1 MSIKVKYADIAIGAK
16 EAFDI
21 EVGERLPASNVELL
35 KADRANFKRY
45 DTPFE
50 LNSMI
55 LDGGTEFLPEKGL
68 ADISFISE
76 EMSDDEGNFQTPI
89 VWEFLSSETFASIG
103 LSFLFDELKNIYAT
117 HVNIKWYNGSALL
130 EDADFYPTS
139 ARYFCNKTVRF
150 FNRISVTFY
159 SLNVSFNRLRVNAI
173 DYGLD
178 IDFEGNEL
186 KNAKIIQEIDPI
198 STSVPINTFDFT
210 LNSGR
215 DIEFSFQAKQPLKVM
230 FNDQTKAT
238 MFIKS
243 AKRKSK
249 SVWDIKS
256 EDYIGLMDSID
267 FRGGIYNNY
276 DALALIGEI
285 FSAAKT
291 PYSISSGFED
301 AKVTGHIPYT
311 SCREALMQVLFAIGA
326 VADTSNSDSV
336 NIFSLSQSVSQ
347 NIPKRRLS
355 QGQSFEEE
363 TRVTAVELI
372 SHSYNAISEVI
383 TAYDADKS
391 GAGDNILVKFSEP
404 LHDLSIS
411 GGTILESGVNY
422 AIINATSSGCVLSG
436 KKYEHTTVI
445 HRKEN
450 PLVLSSDIEN
460 IVAIQNATLVSS
472 NNVDYL
478 LELCYNY
485 IVNTNKTNMKIIEG
499 DNNEATAVGDFISF
513 ETEYLGSKE
522 GRIIKQS
529 FALVGSMLVKDSV
542 VR

>member
-50 LNSMI
+50 LNSMV
-55 LDGGTEFLPEKGL
+55 LDGGTRFLPEQGL

-89 VWEFLSSETFASIG
+89 VWEFTSSETFASIG
-103 LSFLFDELKNIYAT
+103 LSFLFDELKSIYAT
-117 HVNIKWYNGSALL
+117 HVNIKWYNGSTLL
-130 EDADFYPTS
+130 EDEDFYPTS

-159 SLNVSFNRLRVNAI
+159 SLNVPFNRLRVNAI

-215 DIEFSFQAKQPLKVM
+215 NIEFSFQAKQPLKVM

-267 FRGGIYNNY
+267 FRGGVYNNY

-285 FSAAKT
+285 FSVAKT
-291 PYSISSGFED
+291 PYSISSGFEG

-347 NIPKRRLS
+347 NIPKRRLL

-372 SHSYNAISEVI
+372 SHSYNATSEVI

-404 LHDLSIS
+404 LHGLSIS
-411 GGTILESGVNY
+411 SGTILESGVNY
-422 AIINATSSGCVLSG
+422 AIIDAASNSCILSG

-485 IVNTNKTNMKIIEG
+485 IVNTNKTNMKIIDG
-499 DNNEATAVGDFISF
+499 NNTEATVVGDLISF
-513 ETEYLGSKE
+513 ETEYLGE
-522 GRIIKQS
+522 RQGRIIRQS
-529 FALVGSMLVKDSV
+529 FSLVGSMLVKDSV

>member
-1 MSIKVKYADIAIGAK
+1 MSVRIKYADIAIGAK
-16 EAFDI
+16 ESFNI
-21 EVGERLPASNVELL
+21 SVGDRLPASNVGLL
-35 KADRANFKRY
+35 NTSVATFKRY
-45 DTPFE
+45 DAPFE

-55 LDGGTEFLPEKGL
+55 LDGGANFLPDQGL
-68 ADISFISE
+68 ADISFISD
-76 EMSDDEGNFQTPI
+76 EMSDEEGNFQTPI
-89 VWEFLSSETFASIG
+89 VWEFISNDTFASIG
-103 LSFLFDELKNIYAT
+103 LSFLFDELKNIFAT
-117 HVNIKWYNGSALL
+117 HVNIKWYNGSTLL

-159 SLNVSFNRLRVNAI
+159 SLNVPFNRLRVNAV

-215 DIEFSFQAKQPLKVM
+215 DIEFSFQAKQPIKVM

-249 SVWDIKS
+249 AIWDIKS

-267 FRGGIYNNY
+267 FKGGIYNEY
-276 DALALIGEI
+276 SAPALIGEI
-285 FSAAKT
+285 FSVAKI
-291 PYSISSGFED
+291 PYSISSGFES

-336 NIFSLSQSVSQ
+336 NIFALSQSVSQ
-347 NIPKRRLS
+347 NIPKRRLW

-372 SHSYNAISEVI
+372 SHSYNATNEVV

-391 GAGDNILVKFSEP
+391 GVGDNILVKFSEP
-404 LHDLSIS
+404 LHNLSIS
-411 GGTILESGVNY
+411 NGTILDSGVNY
-422 AIINATSSGCVLSG
+422 AIINATSSECVLSG
-436 KKYEHTTVI
+436 EKYEHTTVI
-445 HRKEN
+445 HHKEN

-460 IVAIQNATLVSS
+460 IVSIQNATLVSS
-472 NNVDYL
+472 SNVDGL

-485 IVNTNKTNMKIIEG
+485 IVNTNKSNMKIIEG
-499 DNNEATAVGDFISF
+499 DNSESTTVGDLISF
-513 ETEYLGSKE
+513 DTEYLGKME

>member
-35 KADRANFKRY
+35 NADRANFKRY

-50 LNSMI
+50 LNSMV
-55 LDGGTEFLPEKGL
+55 LDGGTQFLPDQGL

-89 VWEFLSSETFASIG
+89 VWEFTSSETFASIG

-117 HVNIKWYNGSALL
+117 HVNIKWYNGSTLL

-159 SLNVSFNRLRVNAI
+159 SLNVPFNRLRVNAI

-267 FRGGIYNNY
+267 FRGGVYNNY

-285 FSAAKT
+285 FSVAKT
-291 PYSISSGFED
+291 PYSISNGFEG

-311 SCREALMQVLFAIGA
+311 SCREALMQVLFAIGS

-347 NIPKRRLS
+347 NIQKRRLL

-372 SHSYNAISEVI
+372 SHSYNATSEVI

-411 GGTILESGVNY
+411 SGTILESGVNY
-422 AIINATSSGCVLSG
+422 AIINATSSSCILSG

-485 IVNTNKTNMKIIEG
+485 IVNTNKTNMKIIDG
-499 DNNEATAVGDFISF
+499 NNTEATVVGDLISF
-513 ETEYLGSKE
+513 ETEYLGE
-522 GRIIKQS
+522 RQGRIIRQS
-529 FALVGSMLVKDSV
+529 FSLVGSMLVKDSV

>member
-35 KADRANFKRY
+35 KAERANFKRY

-50 LNSMI
+50 LNSMV
-55 LDGGTEFLPEKGL
+55 LDGGTQFLPDQGL

-89 VWEFLSSETFASIG
+89 VWEFTSSETFASIG

-117 HVNIKWYNGSALL
+117 HVNIKWYNGSTLL
-130 EDADFYPTS
+130 EDEDFYPTS

-159 SLNVSFNRLRVNAI
+159 SLNVPFNRLRVNAI

-267 FRGGIYNNY
+267 FRGGVYNNY

-285 FSAAKT
+285 FSVAKT
-291 PYSISSGFED
+291 PYSISSGFEG

-347 NIPKRRLS
+347 NIPKRRLL

-372 SHSYNAISEVI
+372 SHSYNATSEVI

-411 GGTILESGVNY
+411 SGTILESGVNY
-422 AIINATSSGCVLSG
+422 AIINATSSSCILSG

-460 IVAIQNATLVSS
+460 IVAIQNATIVSS

-485 IVNTNKTNMKIIEG
+485 IVNTNKTNMKIIDG
-499 DNNEATAVGDFISF
+499 NNTEATVVGDLISF
-513 ETEYLGSKE
+513 ETEYLGE
-522 GRIIKQS
+522 RQGRIIRQS
-529 FALVGSMLVKDSV
+529 FSLVGSMLVKDSV